1 MRKIICTVLFAILS
15 TTSAYA
21 EQCKVAHVSDGDTVK
36 AICNGR
42 EVKIRLYGVDT
53 PEKKQ
58 SFGEQATQYTQ
69 QAVLNKIVDVQV
81 LDTDRYGRSVAVVK
95 EGSFNLNE
103 MLVKNGFAWVYGKY
117 CKESFCNEFKN
128 YEKQAQQQRIGLWSE
143 NRPTAP
149 WDYRR
154 VLGSDNPANL
164 TQGASAASAG
174 VYHGNVNSHVFHG
187 SGCKDYNCKN
197 CRKSFSSK
205 NEAQKAGY
213 RPHNQCVN

>member
-1 MRKIICTVLFAILS
+1 MKTTICTILLIILS
-15 TTSAYA
+15 ITFAYA
-21 EQCKVAHVSDGDTVK
+21 EQCKVTRVSDGDTVNV
-36 AICNGR
+36 ICNGHD
-42 EVKIRLYGVDT
+42 VKIRLYGIDT

-58 SFGEQATQYTQ
+58 SFGEAATRYTKK
-69 QAVLNKIVDVQV
+69 AVLNKIVDVQI

-103 MLVKNGFAWVYGKY
+103 MLVKNGFAWVYGRY
-117 CKESFCNEFKN
+117 CKESFCKEFKK

-143 NRPTAP
+143 NRPSAP

-154 VLGSDNPANL
+154 ALRSDNPASL
-164 TQGASAASAG
+164 TQGSSATSSG
-174 VYHGNVNSHVFHG
+174 VYHGNVKSHVFHG

-205 NEAQKAGY
+205 NEAQSAGY
-213 RPHNQCVN
+213 RPHSRCVD